1 MSKFISDKIK
11 IIKANIRVLEKA
23 LDKNPEDS
31 KLLDKLKF
39 EKQEL
44 EKLKDLYPSE
54 FI

>member
-1 MSKFISDKIK
+1 MSIFISDKIK
-11 IIKANIRVLEKA
+11 VIQTYIKVLQKL